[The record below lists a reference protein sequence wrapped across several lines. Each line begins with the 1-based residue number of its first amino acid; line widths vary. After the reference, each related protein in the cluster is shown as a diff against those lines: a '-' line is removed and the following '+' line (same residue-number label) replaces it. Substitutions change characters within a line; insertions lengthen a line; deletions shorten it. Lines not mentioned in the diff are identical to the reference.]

1 MKLGRSSSGPKTMLV
16 TGAGAGIGRSIT
28 RRFATAGWRV
38 AACDIDLAAVEAL
51 ASELGANVVA
61 YELDVVD
68 PAGWQRVLGDFC
80 GDGGLDL
87 LVNNAG
93 IVSPGYFVDVP
104 LGAHLA
110 AVDVN
115 LKGVM
120 TGCHTAYPYLRR
132 GNSPQVVNL
141 ASASALYGQA
151 ELAGYS
157 ATKFGVRGLSEAL
170 DLEWSRDGIRV
181 QAIWPLFVATAM
193 TENMDIGTVN
203 RMGVRLGPDDV
214 AAAVWKAVNRPR
226 MFDAVRSI
234 HRPVGANTTVSMLAT
249 AVSPSWIQ
257 RHINGYLARR

>member
-1 MKLGRSSSGPKTMLV
+1 MTAASTCSS
-16 TGAGAGIGRSIT
+16 T
-28 RRFATAGWRV
+28 RRHR
-38 AACDIDLAAVEAL
+38 
-51 ASELGANVVA
+51 
-61 YELDVVD
+61 
-68 PAGWQRVLGDFC
+68 
-80 GDGGLDL
+80 
-87 LVNNAG
+87 
-93 IVSPGYFVDVP
+93 
-104 LGAHLA
+104 
-110 AVDVN
+110 
-115 LKGVM
+115 
-120 TGCHTAYPYLRR
+120 
-132 GNSPQVVNL
+132 
-141 ASASALYGQA
+141 
-151 ELAGYS
+151 LAGYS

-214 AAAVWKAVNRPR
+214 AAVVWEAVNRRR